1 MSLRI
6 FHIIF
11 VVVCVLLALFVAVW
25 GFRNYLVMHNSNG
38 LILGLVFLASGVAL
52 VVYGVK
58 VFDKL
63 KELP

>member
-25 GFRNYLVMHNSNG
+25 GFRSYLVMHNSTG
-38 LILGLVFLASGVAL
+38 LVLGLLFFASGVAL

-58 VFDKL
+58 VFEKL
-63 KELP
+63 REVP

>member
-25 GFRNYLVMHNSNG
+25 GFRNYVVMHDSNG
-38 LILGLVFLASGVAL
+38 LVLGLIFLASGVAL
-52 VVYGVK
+52 VVYGVR
-58 VFDKL
+58 VYDKL
-63 KELP
+63 RNLP